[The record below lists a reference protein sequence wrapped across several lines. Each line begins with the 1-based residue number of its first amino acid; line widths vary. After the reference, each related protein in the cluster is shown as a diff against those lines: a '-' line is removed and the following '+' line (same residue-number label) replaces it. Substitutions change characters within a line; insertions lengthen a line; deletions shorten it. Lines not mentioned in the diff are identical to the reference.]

1 VITITRHLD
10 RRVETVAVEDLH
22 KALAEGA
29 GVVWI
34 DVAGEEREDYDVL
47 CAMGLSGLVVED
59 MMDDAA
65 APKTERHDG
74 YLFTVVHGLDL
85 EAGGRDDF
93 QLETIELDAALG
105 SGWLV
110 THAHRRLDLVTTVHE
125 RLARGGAGA
134 ETPAALLHE
143 LLDVMVDQYAPFID
157 TFIPARMDAIE
168 DELFADHPS
177 SLARREIYLRRRD
190 VIRLARVAQPQAD
203 ALRALSVASQEA
215 GAESDAR
222 LFGDIADRLDRI
234 SAATAALRDE
244 LDSAFQ
250 HYHSQVAASQNEIT
264 KVLALASTV
273 LLPLTVITGV
283 YGMNFQYMPE
293 LDERWGYPFA
303 LSLCALVLIINV
315 LVFRAKGWIG
325 GKEARAARA
334 RARLRPEDLQL
345 RILDRTVRLPAL
357 GDREVV
363 GPTDRPTDRPID
375 PLGASLAPEPSER

>member
-1 VITITRHLD
+1 MITITRHVG
-10 RRVETVAVEDLH
+10 RQVEPVAVEDLPE
-22 KALAEGA
+22 ALADDR
-29 GVVWI
+29 GVVWV
-34 DVAGEEREDYDVL
+34 DVAGQAPEDDDVL
-47 CAMGLSGLVVED
+47 CAMGLSRLVVED

-65 APKTERHDG
+65 APKTERHEG

-85 EAGGRDDF
+85 EAGGDEDF

-105 SGWLV
+105 PGWLV
-110 THAHRRLDLVTTVHE
+110 THAHRRLDLVTAVHDHL
-125 RLARGGAGA
+125 RRGGAGA
-134 ETPAALLHE
+134 ETPAALLHA
-143 LLDVMVDQYAPFID
+143 LLDVMVDQYEPFVD

-190 VIRLARVAQPQAD
+190 VIRLTRVTQPQAD
-203 ALRALSVASQEA
+203 ALRELALASDDA
-215 GAESDAR
+215 GTESDAK
-222 LFGDIADRLDRI
+222 LFRDIAHRLDRI
-234 SAATAALRDE
+234 SAATEALRDE
-244 LDSAFQ
+244 LDSAFE
-250 HYHSQVAASQNEIT
+250 HYHSQVAANQNEIT
-264 KVLALASTV
+264 KVLTLASAT

-283 YGMNFQYMPE
+283 YGMNFEFMPE
-293 LDERWGYPFA
+293 LDEPWGYPFA
-303 LSLCALVLIINV
+303 LSLCVLVLVVNV

-363 GPTDRPTDRPID
+363 
-375 PLGASLAPEPSER
+375 APPEHRG